1 MDQNTLNIIIS
12 VIVGLI
18 AGHGTG
24 AANQNTS
31 LGPLG
36 NSVTGALGGLGGGLV
51 GALVPALQQIG
62 TSGINGSN
70 VGGGA
75 LGGIILTAIVGA
87 LRNNMGGNSG
97 TPAQ

>member
-1 MDQNTLNIIIS
+1 MDQNTLNIIVSI
-12 VIVGLI
+12 IAGLV

-24 AANQNTS
+24 AANQNTT

-36 NSVTGALGGLGGGLV
+36 NTVTGALGGLGGGIL
-51 GALVPALQQIG
+51 GALVPALQQVG
-62 TSGINGSN
+62 NGSLKGGN

-87 LRNNMGGNSG
+87 IRNNSNNA
-97 TPAQ
+97 TPK